1 MRFLKTY
8 MLNPLDCISSSIS
21 LLANRFDIL
30 KKATPDEDPV
40 VGARVSV
47 SAISGP
53 RDGVSMI
60 SSRLYWL
67 TVNSRFKSN
76 VLVHGIA
83 DGTTRTE
90 GVVRGKRHRPRE
102 SSLGTAIVNC
112 VPAECDNIC
121 LRNR

>member
-1 MRFLKTY
+1 MV
-8 MLNPLDCISSSIS
+8 NPLDRISSSIS
-21 LLANRFDIL
+21 LLDNRFDIL
-30 KKATPDEDPV
+30 KKATPGEELV
-40 VGARVSV
+40 VVARVSV

-67 TVNSRFKSN
+67 AVNSRFKSN

-102 SSLGTAIVNC
+102 NSLGTAIVNC
-112 VPAECDNIC
+112 VPAECDDIC
-121 LRNR
+121 LRYR